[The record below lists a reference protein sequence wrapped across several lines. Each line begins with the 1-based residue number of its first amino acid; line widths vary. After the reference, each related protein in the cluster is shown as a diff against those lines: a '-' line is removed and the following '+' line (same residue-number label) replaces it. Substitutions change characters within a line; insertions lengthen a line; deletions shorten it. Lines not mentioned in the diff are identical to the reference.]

1 MLRWQL
7 FNIKNFPSSTQT
19 REPLHGLKEQ
29 LGPPLFSMKKHHH
42 LSHLL
47 FRLNHSLERHRQAAF
62 TIWQYSQALSWEFS
76 EASAVPM
83 PWMSLHSLMWPST
96 CHRTISS
103 RLLTW
108 LSHLPGARF
117 SYTSYTQTTHTNPV
131 FLLWTYLPM
140 PKLGSVEQEYL
151 PQPISFSTSCCLFF
165 LPFFPVHVLI
175 NSLLQCQENFIFVNL
190 LQTSKKLKT
199 RH

>member
-96 CHRTISS
+96 CHRTINS

-117 SYTSYTQTTHTNPV
+117 SYTSYSQTTHTNPV
-131 FLLWTYLPM
+131 FLLWTSPCPSWALWNKNIFLNPF
-140 PKLGSVEQEYL
+140 PSLLVAA
-151 PQPISFSTSCCLFF
+151 SFSYHFF
-165 LPFFPVHVLI
+165 LCMFW
-175 NSLLQCQENFIFVNL
+175 
-190 LQTSKKLKT
+190 
-199 RH
+199 